1 MCALQLQCTEQ
12 ILAASVRHTLEF
24 GMSRLLFLLAVAIVV
39 YLLLK
44 SYRRQMPKQDTPASS
59 EEMVRCVVC
68 GVHLPKSESIL
79 AGGKFFCSEAHRSE
93 HISK

>member
-1 MCALQLQCTEQ
+1 
-12 ILAASVRHTLEF
+12 
-24 GMSRLLFLLAVAIVV
+24 MSRLFFLLAVIIIV

-44 SYRRQMPKQDTPASS
+44 SYRRQAPKQDVSASA
-59 EEMVRCVVC
+59 EEMVRCAQC

-79 AGGKFFCSEAHRSE
+79 AGGNFYCSDVHRRE